1 VSRWNVGYFWFKTDK
16 RGGVQQADTVF
27 LAQLSFGA
35 IIKYV
40 KDNGALVRKLRC
52 IVLNKKKQKH
62 LGMCLKVVKFA
73 FKHKSN
79 A

>member
-1 VSRWNVGYFWFKTDK
+1 MEDISGLKQTK
-16 RGGVQQADTVF
+16 EGGVHQADNVF
-27 LAQLSFGA
+27 LAQLSFGV

-40 KDNGALVRKLRC
+40 KDNGALVRKRRC

-73 FKHKSN
+73 IKHKSN

>member
-1 VSRWNVGYFWFKTDK
+1 MEDVSGLKQTK
-16 RGGVQQADTVF
+16 EGGVHQADTFF
-27 LAQLSFGA
+27 LAQLSFGV

-40 KDNGALVRKLRC
+40 KDNGELVRKRRC

-62 LGMCLKVVKFA
+62 LGMCFKVVKFA